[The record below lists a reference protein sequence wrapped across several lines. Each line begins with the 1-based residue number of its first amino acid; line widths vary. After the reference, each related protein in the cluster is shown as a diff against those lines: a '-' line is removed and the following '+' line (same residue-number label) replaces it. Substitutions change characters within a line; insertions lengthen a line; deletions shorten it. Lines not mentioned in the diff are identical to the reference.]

1 MLYKFLL
8 LINLLGVL
16 SVNLLVNGDVEVD
29 MSAPRQVE
37 AGQSMTVRVT
47 LKKSDLRSFA
57 RFQQQLP
64 GGMEAEV
71 VEDGRAEF
79 KFEDQSVKFI
89 WLKLPPEDEITI
101 SYKVKVNERLK
112 GSFELSGSFSYI
124 ENNER
129 KSVEAPTA
137 PIAINPSPSMDEE
150 MLVDVGDFKP
160 MAKAPS
166 ERQPTKR
173 VQCIR
178 QKPYPLEEGPGYMVN
193 LLVHKG
199 NKEKFA
205 KIQEDIPE
213 GYKAVQEEARGAIFT
228 FKDQTAKFL
237 WMNLPADKFFVI
249 SYRLIPTN
257 GQEDPAIEGQ
267 FSFIEND
274 NTRNIDI
281 VQRDVNL
288 DNTSN
293 DHLLSI
299 IESSKAPQITN
310 QQGLDASDDELQE
323 ETARS
328 QPQAPSKPGKKGKVR
343 IEISQEAKR
352 ILEENARLTHQLEP
366 QSGVYYRVQIAAG
379 HRPIDVEQY
388 FDQYNIDKEVR
399 TELHDGWRKYSV
411 GSFPIYKE
419 ARDYRVHIWNT
430 TTIDDAFVAAYN
442 DGSRITV
449 QEALMITNHK
459 WYE

>member
-1 MLYKFLL
+1 MFYKLLL
-8 LINLLGVL
+8 LINLLGLL
-16 SVNLLVNGDVEVD
+16 SVNVLVNGDVKVD
-29 MSAPRQVE
+29 VNAPGQVE
-37 AGQSMTVRVT
+37 AGQEMTVSIT
-47 LKKSDLRSFA
+47 LDKSELRSFA

-64 GGMEAEV
+64 GGLEAEV
-71 VEDGRAEF
+71 VEAGHAEF

-89 WLKLPPEDEITI
+89 WLKLPPEEQINI
-101 SYKVKVNERLK
+101 SYRVKVNERLK
-112 GSFELSGSFSYI
+112 GVFELGGAFSYI
-124 ENNER
+124 EDNER
-129 KSVEAPTA
+129 QSVDLPAKSVT
-137 PIAINPSPSMDEE
+137 INPSPSMEPE

-160 MAKAPS
+160 MAQPPS
-166 ERQPTKR
+166 RRASIQG

-178 QKPYPLEEGPGYMVN
+178 QKPTALEQGPGYLVN

-199 NKEKFA
+199 DKEKFA
-205 KIQEDIPE
+205 KIQEQIPQ
-213 GYKAVQEEARGAIFT
+213 GYEAVQQEGQGAIFT

-237 WMNLPADKFFVI
+237 WMNLPSEPFFVI

-257 GQEDPAIEGQ
+257 GEQAPQINGQ

-288 DNTSN
+288 EDTSR

-299 IESSKAPQITN
+299 ISSAEGPQITAG
-310 QQGLDASDDELQE
+310 GLDARDNEMQDRASAE
-323 ETARS
+323 
-328 QPQAPSKPGKKGKVR
+328 KPRKKGRVR
-343 IEISQEAKR
+343 IEIAREAKR
-352 ILEENARLTHQLEP
+352 ILEENARLTSKLEP

-379 HRPIDVEQY
+379 HRPINVKRYFNQY
-388 FDQYNIDKEVR
+388 DIEKEVR

-411 GSFPIYKE
+411 GSFPIYKK

-442 DGSRITV
+442 DGTRITV

-459 WYE
+459 WYK